1 MNYQDMLKNNPAMY
15 DAALA
20 IIRVIVGI
28 VFVAHGWQ
36 KLNGLDG
43 TTGFFTSLGIPAAGV
58 MAVIVTFVELV
69 GGLALIAGL
78 ATRLFAPLLAI
89 TMLVAL
95 LTFHLQ
101 NGFYASNGGYEF
113 VLVLLAAS
121 VGFALAGAGRLSVDN
136 QLFGS

>member
-1 MNYQDMLKNNPAMY
+1 MNYKDMLKSNPAMY
-15 DAALA
+15 DASLA

-28 VFVAHGWQ
+28 IFAAHGWQ

-69 GGLALIAGL
+69 GGLALIVGL
-78 ATRLFAPLLAI
+78 GTRLFAALLAI

-95 LTFHLQ
+95 LTVHLQ
-101 NGFYASNGGYEF
+101 NGFFASNGGVEF
-113 VLVLLAAS
+113 SLLLLAAS
-121 VGFALAGAGRLSVDN
+121 LGFALAGAGRLSVDN